1 MAVRGRIIIFTTI
14 ITGFVSFVGTNVDD
28 TFVLAIWFSQV
39 DSLLRTKDI
48 VLGQFLGFEFLV
60 LVSVLAAYSLSFI
73 PTDKVGW
80 LGVVPIFL
88 GIKRWLQYRL
98 QPRRDPEEDEV
109 KRTISREKDD
119 RPKEK
124 WVTKLIRPQVLGV
137 SLVTISNGAGNLTVY
152 IPLFTRYTV
161 PELIVTVIIFTL
173 MTAAWC
179 YLGFRIANFPVIK
192 KRLNQYKHVLIPVIF
207 IVLGIYILVDSGII

>member
-48 VLGQFLGFEFLV
+48 VLGQFLV

-98 QPRRDPEEDEV
+98 QSRRDPEEDEV

-119 RPKEK
+119 RPKGK
-124 WVTKLIRPQVLGV
+124 WVTKLIRPQVLG
-137 SLVTISNGAGNLTVY
+137 S
-152 IPLFTRYTV
+152 R
-161 PELIVTVIIFTL
+161 
-173 MTAAWC
+173 
-179 YLGFRIANFPVIK
+179 
-192 KRLNQYKHVLIPVIF
+192 
-207 IVLGIYILVDSGII
+207 